1 MYVPIG
7 LVVAYV
13 VGFPIVM
20 AVYSTHPP
28 RASLG
33 SSTPADR
40 GLADYR
46 DVEFP
51 ASDGVRL
58 SGWYVPS
65 HNGAAVVVLHGSGS
79 TRTAVLGQAAV
90 LARHGYG
97 VLLFDAR
104 GMGRSGGRAMN
115 RGWYGDRDVIGAL
128 DFLEAQPDV
137 DRSRLGALGES
148 MGGEEAIGAMAAD
161 ARLRAVVAEGA
172 TNRVASDLSW
182 LSDEYGVRGHVQ
194 EGLNHV
200 TDALT
205 NLLTPASPPRTLRT
219 AVRAAAPRPVLL
231 ITAGRVAD
239 ERVAARHIAAASP
252 SSVSAWDV
260 PGASHTG
267 GLRTAARE
275 WERRVVGF
283 FDDALTG
290 R

>member
-1 MYVPIG
+1 VYVPIG
-7 LVVAYV
+7 LVAAYL
-13 VGFPIVM
+13 VGFPIVT

-28 RASLG
+28 RPSLG

-40 GLADYR
+40 GLEYH

-58 SGWYVPS
+58 SGWYIPAR
-65 HNGAAVVVLHGSGS
+65 NRAAVVVLHGSGS

-128 DFLEAQPDV
+128 DFLEGQPGV
-137 DRSRLGALGES
+137 DSARLGALGES

-161 ARLRAVVAEGA
+161 ERLRAVVAEGA

-182 LSDEYGVRGHVQ
+182 LSDDYGVRGYVQ

-200 TDALT
+200 ADALT
-205 NLLTPASPPRTLRT
+205 NVLTPASPPRTLRA
-219 AVRAAAPRPVLL
+219 AVRVAAPRPVLL

-239 ERVAARHIAAASP
+239 ERLAARHIAAASP
-252 SSVSAWDV
+252 SSVSTWDV
-260 PGASHTG
+260 RDASHTG
-267 GLRTAARE
+267 GLRTATTE
-275 WERRVVGF
+275 WERRVAGF
-283 FDDALTG
+283 FDDAL
-290 R
+290 RAR

>member
-7 LVVAYV
+7 LIVAYL

-20 AVYSTHPP
+20 AVYATHPP

-40 GLADYR
+40 GIVEYR

-58 SGWYVPS
+58 SGWYVPTR
-65 HNGAAVVVLHGSGS
+65 NGAAVAVLHGSGS

-104 GMGRSGGRAMN
+104 GMGQSRGRAMN

-128 DFLEAQPDV
+128 DFLEAQAGV
-137 DRSRLGALGES
+137 DAARLGALGES
-148 MGGEEAIGAMAAD
+148 MGGEEAVGAMAVD

-182 LSDEYGVRGHVQ
+182 LSDEYGLRGYVQ

-205 NLLTPASPPRTLRT
+205 NVLTPAAPPRTLRS
-219 AVRAAAPRPVLL
+219 AVRAGAPRPVLL

-239 ERVAARHIAAASP
+239 ERLAARHIAAASP
-252 SSVSAWDV
+252 ASVSAWDV

-267 GLRTAARE
+267 GLRTAAGE
-275 WERRVVGF
+275 WERRVVSF
-283 FDDALTG
+283 FDGALEA